1 MEFLDAPTVADRLA
15 TEPLMRALSVL
26 FAEGCT
32 TPVRHAHRIEVPG
45 SADGTL
51 LLMPSWRSGA
61 YLGTK
66 LVSVFPGNSALGL
79 PAVASIYI
87 LMDARNGLPL
97 AMMDGDT
104 LTARRTAATSALA
117 AQHLARKDTRHLLIV
132 GSGRIARELALTHW
146 QARPGLESIRI
157 WSRSVN
163 RAEALAHELCGLGLP
178 ASVAPELHSAAYAA
192 DLVSVATLSTEPLL
206 KADWIRPGTH
216 IDLVGAF
223 RAGMREAEDALVAR
237 ARVVC
242 DTRAG
247 VLTEADDV
255 RIPLSLGLIKDG
267 DVAELADLCRGTLEG
282 RHDAEEI
289 TLFKSVGAALEDLAA
304 AMTVYGV
311 PAFS

>member
-1 MEFLDAPTVADRLA
+1 MQFLDAPTVAARLA
-15 TEPLMRALSVL
+15 TAPLMEALSAM

-51 LLMPSWRSGA
+51 LLMPSWRSGG

-97 AMMDGDT
+97 VMMDGDT

-117 AQHLARKDTRHLLIV
+117 AQHLARNDARHLLIV

-146 QARPGLESIRI
+146 QARPGLESIRV
-157 WSRSVN
+157 WSRSAD
-163 RAEALAHELCGLGLP
+163 RAKALAHELLALGLP
-178 ASVAPELHSAAYAA
+178 ASIAPELHSAAFAA
-192 DLVSVATLSTEPLL
+192 DLISVATLSTEPLL

-223 RAGMREAEDALVAR
+223 RAGMREAEDALDR
-237 ARVVC
+237 KS
-242 DTRAG
+242 TR
-247 VLTEADDV
+247 LNSSHT
-255 RIPLSLGLIKDG
+255 
-267 DVAELADLCRGTLEG
+267 
-282 RHDAEEI
+282 
-289 TLFKSVGAALEDLAA
+289 
-304 AMTVYGV
+304 
-311 PAFS
+311 